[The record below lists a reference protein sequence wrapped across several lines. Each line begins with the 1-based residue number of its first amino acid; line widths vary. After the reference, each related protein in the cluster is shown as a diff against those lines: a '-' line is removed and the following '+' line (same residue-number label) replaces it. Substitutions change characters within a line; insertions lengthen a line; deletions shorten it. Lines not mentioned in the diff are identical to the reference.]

1 MGLIGV
7 KAHVARLK
15 KLTGPAMIREVG
27 QALFVGGQRIAVEAQ
42 LSITNGAVSGA
53 KHVASLPG
61 EPPNNDTG
69 VLANN
74 IETVQI
80 APLIVEVSSNAP
92 YAGAL
97 EGGSE
102 RKAGVT
108 SRNFSGKVSPYG
120 PQKVKQG
127 PVKVEFGDSKTA
139 ARPYMRPARDK
150 KRKEVEQLVRGA
162 VARVVKRSRS
172 SKNG

>member
-1 MGLIGV
+1 MGLIGA

-15 KLTGPAMIREVG
+15 KLTGPAMIREIG

-74 IETVQI
+74 IETVQK

-97 EGGSE
+97 EFG
-102 RKAGVT
+102 T
-108 SRNFSGKVSPYG
+108 SRVA
-120 PQKVKQG
+120 
-127 PVKVEFGDSKTA
+127 E
-139 ARPYMRPARDK
+139 RPYMRPARDK